1 MFYSDGEGDGAH
13 THTHSVLS
21 LALNVAVRLAND
33 PEATQRGGRKK
44 VVVVVYE

>member
-1 MFYSDGEGDGAH
+1 MGDGAH
-13 THTHSVLS
+13 THTHSNLS
-21 LALNVAVRLAND
+21 LALNVAVRLAID